1 MEVSTT
7 VNSRSRVGVER
18 ERKERKER
26 DLECRVAVPPPR
38 STRDEESFRKPQK
51 SLILRDFECRFEDQD
66 ETRDL
71 RLQ

>member
-1 MEVSTT
+1 MRISTIA
-7 VNSRSRVGVER
+7 NCGSRVGVENDKR
-18 ERKERKER
+18 RKKER